1 MKYRISL
8 QKVDVLETFFFNNIT
23 FILVKGNIL
32 DLIHL
37 QFGKILDLVS
47 LMTLLAKLCQTNI
60 ARLCN

>member
-1 MKYRISL
+1 MSL
-8 QKVDVLETFFFNNIT
+8 QKVDDARNIFNNIA

-47 LMTLLAKLCQTNI
+47 LMTFFAKLCQINI

>member
-1 MKYRISL
+1 MKCKMSL
-8 QKVDVLETFFFNNIT
+8 QKVDNARNISFFNNIV

-47 LMTLLAKLCQTNI
+47 LMLFLAKLYQINI
-60 ARLCN
+60 AR